1 MRTFVSLALFGVTA
15 LNLFKNTVF
24 PALIAIASL
33 FITLTVTMGSAQA
46 GSTTLSLVTVLGVQS
61 DPAVTVN
68 SATSVTIASDNL
80 ASETNNSIVFTST
93 VTADPDHPI
102 KGVNAGS
109 TAPKDSSAIKTTQT
123 ASNTLNQLTY
133 TIPIDKVAHGSAP
146 LTFTFSVQAYSGP
159 RQEPVASCSEAVQ
172 NNIGEDENQWQF
184 ACTTTTMTVT
194 VVQVSTPDPVNL
206 IVDITAQSNSAV
218 TSSGTTVT
226 IDSDSL
232 AAETGNLVAFDLSA
246 MINNNDSYTIDS
258 LIATSTSTSAGS
270 ATLGSITTSTTSTAG
285 TATLGSTTT
294 STNAS
299 GIPSTRTDSRI
310 YTLPVDKVAVG
321 SAAASFTITVTAFT
335 DLRASDTVSSC
346 AAATS
351 DSLNTCVSKT
361 ITVMV
366 DPANS
371 KSARTAA
378 LATNFIRRRIR
389 NTLNAEPGL
398 SDQLN
403 NDGGESVAPVG
414 YGFAQNGNS
423 FDVNLSGNKSFGFG
437 YGAEEEERFN
447 LWFKSSIAR
456 ITEAGVKQKF
466 SVGHVGLGYK
476 VNSDLVVGALAQFD
490 NAKEVDGV
498 ATVKGTGWLVGPY
511 LAANVHEKLV
521 FEGRVALGAS
531 SNKISPLG
539 TYTDKFTT
547 KRFLARGKI
556 SGDFQQGEWKV
567 APNFAV
573 QYMRENRATYVDNV
587 GTTIPSSTISLGQFV
602 FGTDFS
608 TAFEKENGTTIS
620 PSVGFKG
627 LWNFADTGFFDPAT
641 GLISSTEAGDVSA
654 RFDAG
659 VLFDNNDGLTLSLN
673 GFYDGV
679 GAKNYEGFGGTAKFL
694 IKF

>member
-24 PALIAIASL
+24 PPLIAIASL
-33 FITLTVTMGSAQA
+33 FITLAVTMGSAQA
-46 GSTTLSLVTVLGVQS
+46 GSTTLSLSTVLTAVN
-61 DPAVTVN
+61 PAITDR
-68 SATSVTIASDNL
+68 SATSITIESDKLTRATDNL
-80 ASETNNSIVFTST
+80 VEFRVT
-93 VTADPDHPI
+93 VSSDRDHPI
-102 KGVNAGS
+102 RGVEQS
-109 TAPKDSSAIKTTQT
+109 SDAPKDSR
-123 ASNTLNQLTY
+123 ASKSTISPPTNFAELTY
-133 TIPIDKVAHGSAP
+133 IIPVDQVPFGSSP
-146 LTFTFSVQAYSGP
+146 VTFTYQVKSFVTPSG
-159 RQEPVASCSEAVQ
+159 
-172 NNIGEDENQWQF
+172 EN
-184 ACTTTTMTVT
+184 TVT
-194 VVQVSTPDPVNL
+194 NCEDASALAMYDPGQFRCDDKMLSVTVNPISPPD
-206 IVDITAQSNSAV
+206 
-218 TSSGTTVT
+218 
-226 IDSDSL
+226 
-232 AAETGNLVAFDLSA
+232 TGNL
-246 MINNNDSYTIDS
+246 
-258 LIATSTSTSAGS
+258 
-270 ATLGSITTSTTSTAG
+270 
-285 TATLGSTTT
+285 
-294 STNAS
+294 
-299 GIPSTRTDSRI
+299 
-310 YTLPVDKVAVG
+310 
-321 SAAASFTITVTAFT
+321 
-335 DLRASDTVSSC
+335 
-346 AAATS
+346 
-351 DSLNTCVSKT
+351 
-361 ITVMV
+361 
-366 DPANS
+366 
-371 KSARTAA
+371 TAA
-378 LATNFIRRRIR
+378 LTSNFLRRRIR

-423 FDVNLSGNKSFGFG
+423 FDVNLSGNKSFGFA

-511 LAANVHEKLV
+511 LAANVHEKLL

-547 KRFLARGKI
+547 RRFLARGKI
-556 SGDFQQGEWKV
+556 SGHFQQGEWKV

-573 QYMRENRATYVDNV
+573 QYMRENRAAYVDNV

-608 TAFEKENGTTIS
+608 TAFETENGTTIS

-673 GFYDGV
+673 GFYDGI